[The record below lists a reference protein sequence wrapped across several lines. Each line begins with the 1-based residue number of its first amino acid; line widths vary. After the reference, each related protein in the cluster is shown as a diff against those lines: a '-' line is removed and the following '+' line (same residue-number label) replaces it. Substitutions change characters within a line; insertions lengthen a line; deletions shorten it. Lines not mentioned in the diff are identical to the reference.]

1 MAQPEAQE
9 RSPRVRKDAKIALIV
24 ILALMVLV
32 VVIWG
37 RSPKPGDTL
46 ATPAPAATEEAK
58 ETSPGTPDAAPA
70 ADAGTPAVEPTEAP
84 SLFPGEAAMMNHV
97 SPDRASLTHRPAT
110 ASGER
115 VALRGEEPPAD
126 PPAAASGP
134 APAAAAAEPRPATRP
149 AVTHT
154 VVKGDTY
161 TKLAAKYY
169 RDGSKWQLIQR
180 ANGNQPTLRLG
191 QKIVIPPLP
200 DAPAST
206 ETVTPKPSAPDK
218 PATTDKPAPDGPTRP
233 APTTPERNP
242 GRTYTVKKG
251 DTFMAIARVVY
262 RDPGKWK
269 SLYQH
274 NRSKLPNPAKP
285 DSLRPGTV
293 IDLPALASN
302 Q

>member
-58 ETSPGTPDAAPA
+58 GAASEAPDPADAAAPA
-70 ADAGTPAVEPTEAP
+70 ASAAETP
-84 SLFPGEAAMMNHV
+84 SSFPGEPAMMNHV
-97 SPDRASLTHRPAT
+97 PPDRASVTHRPAS
-110 ASGER
+110 ASSER
-115 VALRGEEPPAD
+115 VALRAEEPPAD
-126 PPAAASGP
+126 PPAASPGP
-134 APAAAAAEPRPATRP
+134 APAAAAGEPKPASKP

-180 ANGNQPTLRLG
+180 ANGNQPVLRLG
-191 QKIVIPPLP
+191 QKVVIPPLP
-200 DAPAST
+200 DAPAPT
-206 ETVTPKPSAPDK
+206 ETVTPKPSTPDK
-218 PATTDKPAPDGPTRP
+218 PATTDKPAPDAPSRP

-251 DTFMAIARVVY
+251 DTFMAIARVIY

-274 NRSKLPNPAKP
+274 NRAKLPDPAKP

-293 IDLPALASN
+293 IDLPALAST